1 MEVYFTITIRL
12 LVSLM
17 VGGAIGLE
25 RTFTGRPAGLR
36 THTLVC
42 MSSCILMLFTVFQ
55 WDLLKDVPFETLR
68 IDPTRMAQGIMT
80 GIGFLGAGAI
90 MKEKFSVRGLTTAA
104 SIWTTAS
111 IGIIAGLGFYFL
123 TFMATILTLIVLSV
137 LGWFEQKLPSI
148 RYGMLVLKFKS
159 DQAMSKDEIYRIIK
173 DNNIK
178 GTNRSYHLN
187 NEEQSLQYELTI
199 RTHNPDNFYK
209 LSETLKGIDKINE
222 FSIVPIG
229 E

>member
-1 MEVYFTITIRL
+1 MEVYITITVRL
-12 LVSLM
+12 LLSLM
-17 VGGAIGLE
+17 MGGAIGLE
-25 RTFTGRPAGLR
+25 RAFTGRPAGLR

-55 WDLLKDVPFETLR
+55 WDLLKSVPLETVR

-123 TFMATILTLIVLSV
+123 TFMATFLTLIVLSL
-137 LGWFEQKLPSI
+137 LGWFEQKLPCI

-159 DQAMSKDEIYRIIK
+159 DQTMSKDEIYRIIE
-173 DNNIK
+173 DSNVK
-178 GTNRSYHLN
+178 GTHRSYHLN
-187 NEEQSLQYELTI
+187 NDDQSFQFEFTI
-199 RTHNPDNFYK
+199 RTHNSNNFYK
-209 LSETLKGIDKINE
+209 LSKTLSSIDKIHE
-222 FSIVPIG
+222 FSVIPIG